1 MWNTICYVLPSQRLD
16 ALEVSPWSDCTKF
29 APKKQLPKNVQK
41 KGFRYFHENPC
52 GSIALAERVG
62 FEPTYRLLTDNSI
75 SSRARYGHFATSP
88 CLERFC
94 IYGFSVEV
102 SSKYFLWRVRSG
114 RQAAPA
120 RLVSRVQSAEV
131 LSGAQGSAKGHRM
144 ASRLCRQAWRQAL
157 RLV

>member
-62 FEPTYRLLTDNSI
+62 FEQDSVTRLNILSFMIFIGVKTEFYTRIYTNS
-75 SSRARYGHFATSP
+75 
-88 CLERFC
+88 
-94 IYGFSVEV
+94 
-102 SSKYFLWRVRSG
+102 FLLHSD
-114 RQAAPA
+114 
-120 RLVSRVQSAEV
+120 
-131 LSGAQGSAKGHRM
+131 
-144 ASRLCRQAWRQAL
+144 
-157 RLV
+157 